1 MYRVAVVIGLLL
13 CTAYAHAQKYDFE
26 LCATEHYERDVA
38 AKGQKPDPVFIS
50 NGGDLEYIYVALDE
64 SLAPS
69 NCPKYY
75 ITVLQARL
83 AQQAIQQPATT
94 RNPLAYAPSSGPS
107 PTIYVETPY
116 VTAPQIQITPI
127 TAPAPTTPV
136 YRETFDAMAHYNDVV
151 RQSQAAQAERQ
162 MSTIIANQPEPRYG
176 IRGYG
181 TP

>member
-1 MYRVAVVIGLLL
+1 MPYIIAVFCLL
-13 CTAYAHAQKYDFE
+13 CAAATAATAQVYDQKTCSREYYTANKNAQHGSTYA
-26 LCATEHYERDVA
+26 DVM
-38 AKGQKPDPVFIS
+38 
-50 NGGDLEYIYVALDE
+50 GGLNHGLDVVDE
-64 SLAPS
+64 SLAPD

-75 ITVLQARL
+75 VTVLQARL
-83 AQQAIQQPATT
+83 AQQAIQQPART

-107 PTIYVETPY
+107 STIYVETPY

-127 TAPAPTTPV
+127 TAPAPITPV
-136 YRETFDAMAHYNDVV
+136 YRETFDANAHYNDVV
-151 RQSQAAQAERQ
+151 RQSQASQAERQ